1 MFGFTEQ
8 WEVDMVRFWR
18 DWNDATERHR
28 VRELD
33 IKWLVALGRTDDS
46 FSRVDVVS
54 AGARKLATLLP
65 DANVPNMFQREPAII
80 HFNFVRAS
88 QSILELQEVLCD
100 VDKCTDVTPVL
111 ERHPRLLLCED
122 VRAEV
127 EAAKARLHELAPKC
141 DAAKAVNEYPELSAC
156 AYPDAKSR
164 SFAPRFRR
172 PASRDSPPAPRPS
185 RLAVYRIHQYD
196 EYAELPISIQNII
209 METSSE
215 DISERIDEYNARWD
229 DWEREAGAGEGAFG
243 DAAGLDETSW
253 RNDRGGFDAPDA
265 QEWMLD
271 GYYDEDDD

>member
-1 MFGFTEQ
+1 MFRRSATGARLPQTDLSSRPTPRSEKRAVVLGETCAGGSRVRGARGSHPDDELEVFGFTEQ

-127 EAAKARLHELAPKC
+127 EAAKARLHELAPMC
-141 DAAKAVNEYPELSAC
+141 DATKAVNEYPELSAC

-164 SFAPRFRR
+164 SFAPRSPSPRVVAR
-172 PASRDSPPAPRPS
+172 LTARASPLASSQSTASISTTSTPSSPFPS
-185 RLAVYRIHQYD
+185 RHHH
-196 EYAELPISIQNII
+196 
-209 METSSE
+209 
-215 DISERIDEYNARWD
+215 
-229 DWEREAGAGEGAFG
+229 G
-243 DAAGLDETSW
+243 DV
-253 RNDRGGFDAPDA
+253 
-265 QEWMLD
+265 Q
-271 GYYDEDDD
+271 